1 MNDKLIINTNLNYKA
16 SGYMRDKCVVEKV
29 IEIPETDFKRLLA
42 APLEDK
48 YYIKQNCELMGVDD
62 DSTSHCV
69 LVIDC
74 HNGDGMLIESEGY
87 NYARYSQYIPN
98 AREIVKAHEQVSAL
112 DSLKTHMDSCVDR
125 WLEQHENESEIRV
138 PLSDF
143 INNKYLAEI
152 LADYASES
160 FSKHPQIAGC
170 SIENVFIEAKRHDL
184 TETKLCCPL
193 KFLYSLDDNSD
204 LMEVDSA
211 NYVGYDDEIN
221 FRIKQSINS
230 ELELKERG
238 LLAFSDNQKVYSAFP
253 RVETKNGDIYGVVT
267 VKSYGEMSKAELIDL
282 VDELMGQLS
291 DGWGEGFEQREITLG
306 GDKVCISFWNPDDF
320 YLKPESEVFPE
331 QECGQTMG
339 GLS

>member
-1 MNDKLIINTNLNYKA
+1 MNDKLIINANLNYKA

-48 YYIKQNCELMGVDD
+48 YYIKQYRKLMGVDE
-62 DSTSHCV
+62 DSTSHCI

-170 SIENVFIEAKRHDL
+170 SIGNIFIEAKRHDL
-184 TETKLCCPL
+184 TETKLYCPL
-193 KFLYSLDDNSD
+193 KFMYAPDDNSD

-211 NYVGYDDEIN
+211 NYVGYDKMIN
-221 FRIKQSINS
+221 KRIQQSLRF
-230 ELELKERG
+230 EDDLRERG
-238 LLAFSDNQKVYSAFP
+238 LVEYSDNKKVYSAIP
-253 RVETKNGDIYGVVT
+253 SVETRSGDIYGVVT
-267 VKSYGEMSKAELIDL
+267 VQTYGEMSKAELIDL
-282 VDELMGQLS
+282 VNELTGQLS
-291 DGWGEGFEQREITLG
+291 DGWGESFEQREITLG
-306 GDKVCISFWNPDDF
+306 SDKLCISFWNPDDF
-320 YLKPESEVFPE
+320 YLRPESEVFPE